1 MLLPARRLKDRLL
14 LSQLSYLVQECL
26 PKRDVAHLGFAPLL
40 SINNQNPT
48 ADSIVFPI
56 DRNTEQSDL
65 CRSD

>member
-1 MLLPARRLKDRLL
+1 
-14 LSQLSYLVQECL
+14 LVQECL